1 MKTRVVL
8 MLLFLGFA
16 GIVAAQDKNQTQ
28 IPLIG
33 SDALK
38 FSAETTKGTLQFPG
52 DFGRNWKILFSH
64 PRDFT
69 PVCTTEILELARLQE
84 RMSTLGIKVAVIS
97 TDTKERHLMWKK
109 SMEEI
114 LQKENSAAS
123 IDFPLIDDNNAT
135 ISKLYGMLHK
145 PVSTTKD
152 VRGVFVINP
161 DDKVEAVFFYPISI
175 GRNMEEI
182 IRTVEALQTSYATN
196 LLTPVNWVP
205 GKDLLVPHFPYTE
218 KELATNPEIEKGYYQ
233 SGSLLWYK
241 KGTP

>member
-1 MKTRVVL
+1 

-16 GIVAAQDKNQTQ
+16 GFVAAQDKNQTQ

-38 FSAETTKGTLQFPG
+38 FSAETTTGTLNFPA
-52 DFGRNWKILFSH
+52 DFGRSWKILFSH
-64 PRDFT
+64 PKDFT
-69 PVCTTEILELARLQE
+69 PVCTTEILELARLQK
-84 RMSTLGIKVAVIS
+84 RMSALGIRVAVIS

-114 LQKENSAAS
+114 LKAENSASS
-123 IDFPLIDDNNAT
+123 IDFPLIDDSNAT

-152 VRGVFVINP
+152 VRGVFVFNP
-161 DDKVEAVFFYPISI
+161 DNKVEATFFYPISI

-182 IRTVEALQTSYATN
+182 IRTVEALQTSYATS

-205 GKDLLVPHFPYTE
+205 GDDLLVPHFPYTE
-218 KELATNPEIEKGYYQ
+218 KELANNPGIEKQYYQ

>member
-1 MKTRVVL
+1 

-16 GIVAAQDKNQTQ
+16 GMGAAQDKNQSQ

-33 SDALK
+33 SDALN
-38 FSAETTKGTLQFPG
+38 FSAETTKGTLNFPA
-52 DFGRNWKILFSH
+52 DFGRSWKILFSH
-64 PRDFT
+64 PKDFT
-69 PVCTTEILELARLQE
+69 PVCTTEIMELARLQK
-84 RMSTLGIKVAVIS
+84 RMSALGIRVAVIS
-97 TDTKERHLMWKK
+97 TDTRERHLMWKK

-114 LQKENSAAS
+114 LKAENSASS
-123 IDFPLIDDNNAT
+123 IDFPLIDDSNAT

-161 DDKVEAVFFYPISI
+161 DNKVEATFFYPISI

-196 LLTPVNWVP
+196 LLTPVNWTP
-205 GKDLLVPHFPYTE
+205 GEDLLVPHFPYTE
-218 KELATNPEIEKGYYQ
+218 KELANNPGIEKQYYQ